1 MSQADGYHVG
11 TNVACPGDNE
21 KTGQPR
27 RDCIWERAV
36 IGWNESGLWRALN
49 IRLKSV
55 DFLSERD
62 RELLEVR
69 EKESREEAHVSERR
83 APLLS
88 ALAWL

>member
-49 IRLKSV
+49 IECGLFV
-55 DFLSERD
+55 
-62 RELLEVR
+62 
-69 EKESREEAHVSERR
+69 
-83 APLLS
+83 
-88 ALAWL
+88 